1 MQYIKYYL
9 NIVYSAMYATFYSST
24 WFECEETVTKHIQQ
38 FFQETEEAIIIF
50 NNHRLQ
56 ENK

>member
-1 MQYIKYYL
+1 
-9 NIVYSAMYATFYSST
+9 MYATFYNST

-38 FFQETEEAIIIF
+38 FFQETEDAITIF